1 MSAST
6 TTASTT
12 TATIKSSS
20 LGLSFNSDSVSAGEA
35 ITFLDPLTSINLA
48 LAGDGNGNWKAT
60 ISCPYPG
67 TQAYPKVPVG
77 AGETLQIGTINGVS
91 YSIAFS
97 DEPGERLFSAI
108 RATITGIDPQ

>member
-12 TATIKSSS
+12 TATVKSSR
-20 LGLSFNSDSVSAGEA
+20 LGLSFGSVSAGEF

-48 LAGDGNGNWKAT
+48 LAGDGNGNWRAI

-67 TQAYPKVPVG
+67 TQSYPNVPVG
-77 AGETLQIGTINGVS
+77 PGETLQIGTINGVS

-97 DEPGERLFSAI
+97 NEPGERLFSAI
-108 RATITGIDPQ
+108 RATITGIESQ